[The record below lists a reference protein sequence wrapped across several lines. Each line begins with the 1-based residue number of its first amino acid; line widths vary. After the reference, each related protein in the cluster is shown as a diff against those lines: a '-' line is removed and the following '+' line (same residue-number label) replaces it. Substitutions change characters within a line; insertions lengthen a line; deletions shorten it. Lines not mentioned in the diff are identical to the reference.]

1 MSPTLPRCALLWSL
15 RSSRPWD
22 RCGDPLTVFDLAA
35 DPKRTD
41 LLGRYDDLLLWQVEP
56 EWLVAA
62 PGVTEPQ
69 PAHIFFCLR
78 GVLLQGVLFTETP
91 RVVEVNAR
99 WRYNDLVIGE
109 QRFRSTGP
117 LDMLALRMERW
128 FRYVF
133 TEFLPALSR
142 VEKWQAPDRT
152 AILRAWGALTCPE
165 CRRQL
170 LPRVGQVGIAVEEKQ

>member
-1 MSPTLPRCALLWSL
+1 M
-15 RSSRPWD
+15 
-22 RCGDPLTVFDLAA
+22 
-35 DPKRTD
+35 
-41 LLGRYDDLLLWQVEP
+41 
-56 EWLVAA
+56 
-62 PGVTEPQ
+62 
-69 PAHIFFCLR
+69 
-78 GVLLQGVLFTETP
+78 LLQGVLFTETP

-133 TEFLPALSR
+133 SEFLPALPQ
-142 VEKWQAPDRT
+142 VEKWKAPDRM
-152 AILRAWGALTCPE
+152 AILRAWGAVACPE

-170 LPRVGQVGIAVEEKQ
+170 LPRVGQVGIALEEETR